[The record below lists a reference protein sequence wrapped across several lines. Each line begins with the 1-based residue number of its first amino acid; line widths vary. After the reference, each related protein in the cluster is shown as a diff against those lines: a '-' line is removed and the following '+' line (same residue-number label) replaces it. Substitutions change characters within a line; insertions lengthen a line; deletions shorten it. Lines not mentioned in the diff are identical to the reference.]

1 MFTEKGSD
9 CILIVRTKSVNNIS
23 TYVAGGNSLVRN
35 VHGIN
40 YPSYQIYYFV
50 TWKSVR
56 EPAYFDESYVASTE
70 SSLFLN
76 SNNIVIWII
85 EKSTKKITD
94 PRMVLQTL
102 KASLQILRD

>member
-1 MFTEKGSD
+1 
-9 CILIVRTKSVNNIS
+9 
-23 TYVAGGNSLVRN
+23 LVRN
-35 VHGIN
+35 VYGIN
-40 YPSYQIYYFV
+40 YPSYQHYYFV

-56 EPAYFDESYVASTE
+56 EPAYFDEAYVAFID

-76 SNNIVIWII
+76 SNNKVIWTM

-94 PRMVLQTL
+94 PRMILQTL